1 MAIAKLSPAYRNFIG
16 LMGYR
21 AGSAGETIRI
31 SVTIA
36 ELFYPCLL
44 VALAKELVTFLREML
59 GEEHRVQ
66 TRLLFR
72 VGDQLRLQGRDL
84 LLQGRILRLLSEH
97 FRAVLFERALHTGK
111 LSSVLRE
118 CVLQV
123 LKVLQVLFVFR
134 G

>member
-1 MAIAKLSPAYRNFIG
+1 MT
-16 LMGYR
+16 GYR
-21 AGSAGETIRI
+21 AGSAGETMRI

-44 VALAKELVTFLREML
+44 VALVKELVTFLREML
-59 GEEHRVQ
+59 GEKHCAQ

-72 VGDQLRLQGRDL
+72 VGGHLRLQGRDL

-97 FRAVLFERALHTGK
+97 FRAVLFKRAPHTGK
-111 LSSVLRE
+111 LSTVLRE

-123 LKVLQVLFVFR
+123 LKVLQILFVFGGQIER
-134 G
+134 FARPLE